1 MSTIDEKLKA
11 LLDAPEPS
19 LDFNN
24 RTAEHS
30 INKHSAQYKNE
41 KPAPTE
47 FFRCYDPS
55 GRGELES
62 IKRRGQIELPIKGIA
77 TRFLCLGSDDFL
89 KQVQHDIGKITMI
102 RPAMFET
109 SNGRVGIWP
118 VKEAVEYANG
128 NKNAWNASAETI
140 CQTSLTK
147 WVRMVSNNENG
158 YYDGYMADQRKVD
171 LYLEQGR
178 PFFKE
183 DYDTVLTKAYQGFIL
198 TEANYESD
206 PHVADFVGDRIQ
218 QDVRNEKGQK
228 IN

>member
-1 MSTIDEKLKA
+1 MSTIDAKLKA

-55 GRGELES
+55 GRES